1 MPNELYIWIMKK
13 QYKRIYSTQQAA
25 DLLSVKIRAIQSRC
39 KNERILR
46 RSNRYV
52 ITDEILERWRETY
65 YEDSKVQERT
75 SKDATESNLRVVKDV
90 RDESSVR
97 IGILEE
103 QVQQLYESNQS
114 INKLLTLLNEKID
127 NI

>member
-75 SKDATESNLRVVKDV
+75 SKDATESNLRIVKDV

>member
-1 MPNELYIWIMKK
+1 MKK

-75 SKDATESNLRVVKDV
+75 SKDATESNLRIVKDV